1 MAAVCLKIQN
11 SAQNDNFL
19 PNDNMT
25 LYTTGFSYLSVY
37 EHVFGDKEY
46 IKIVFEIQNGCQV
59 QTNSK
64 WSSKCPPNP

>member
-11 SAQNDNFL
+11 GAQNDTFF

-25 LYTTGFSYLSVY
+25 LYTTGFSDFSVY
-37 EHVFGDKEY
+37 IHVFWDKEY

-59 QTNSK
+59 HTNSK
-64 WSSKCPPNP
+64 WRPK